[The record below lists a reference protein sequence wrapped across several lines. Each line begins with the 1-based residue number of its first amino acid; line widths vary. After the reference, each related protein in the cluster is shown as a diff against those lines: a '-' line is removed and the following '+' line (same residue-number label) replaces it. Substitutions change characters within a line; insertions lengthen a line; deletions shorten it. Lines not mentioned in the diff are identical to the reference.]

1 MIGQRVSASSLG
13 YLPTAETR
21 VRDRCWYACASA
33 TLADMNLLIRPERP
47 ADPAAI
53 ESVTVAAFLHAPH
66 TDHNEH
72 CIVAALRSA
81 QALSISLVAE
91 VDAAV
96 VGHIAV
102 SPVSIA
108 GDSAGWFGLGPVS
121 VVPALQGKCIGSK
134 LVRQAL
140 GMLKEQGASGC
151 VVLGDPLYYT
161 RFGFRNEACL
171 VLPGVPP
178 EYFMAMSFGPA
189 VPAGVVSYHPAFT
202 ATH

>member
-1 MIGQRVSASSLG
+1 
-13 YLPTAETR
+13 
-21 VRDRCWYACASA
+21 
-33 TLADMNLLIRPERP
+33 MNLLIRPERP

-66 TDHNEH
+66 TDHNEQR
-72 CIVAALRSA
+72 IVAALRSA

-96 VGHIAV
+96 VGHVAV

-121 VVPALQGKCIGSK
+121 VVPALQAKGIGSK

-161 RFGFRNEACL
+161 RFGFRNEAGL

-178 EYFMAMSFGPA
+178 EYFMAISFGPT
-189 VPAGVVSYHPAFT
+189 VPAGVVSYHSAFT